1 MQQTEKRTKGTVIV
15 NQLSAI
21 HRLEQKQ
28 GIRNSRKGEEDIQN
42 YIQMKLLLRRFDFDL
57 PENYEKEVY
66 EYIIKNHISDCMLVY
81 LVTKNM
87 FHRQKVVTR
96 LIHMF
101 EQANDRKRADYYQR
115 ILAGIRK
122 KEGVEN
128 E

>member
-42 YIQMKLLLRRFDFDL
+42 YIRMKLLIRRFDFDL

-66 EYIIKNHISDCMLVY
+66 EYIISDCMLVY

-101 EQANDRKRADYYQR
+101 EQANDRKRADYYQK
-115 ILAGIRK
+115 ILGGIRK

>member
-1 MQQTEKRTKGTVIV
+1 
-15 NQLSAI
+15 
-21 HRLEQKQ
+21 
-28 GIRNSRKGEEDIQN
+28 
-42 YIQMKLLLRRFDFDL
+42 
-57 PENYEKEVY
+57 
-66 EYIIKNHISDCMLVY
+66 MLVY

-96 LIHMF
+96 IIHMF